1 MVTNTAALPM
11 VITPSVLIER
21 ARTIAAKWA
30 GRGMEID
37 KASKL
42 PDDLVAEWIDAG
54 LIATLVPK
62 RFGGYELGL
71 DTASEITR
79 IFAAFC
85 PSSAWVL
92 SFYMGHNWIHCQF
105 PEEAQQE
112 IFADGPSPCSAG
124 VLAPL
129 FKLKAVEGGY
139 RVTGRNSWNSGAP
152 HAGWIMSSGIVLG
165 EGASGGPVTFI
176 MPRSDVTLIDTW
188 EMEGM
193 RATGSWDVTV
203 EDVFIPAHRTVPTA
217 ALFSAQTPGS
227 LVHANSFYTR
237 PLALLSFGYPLPV
250 FVGAL
255 RGVADEFTANIK
267 TRVGT
272 NDGKSA
278 AAKQVMQM
286 LVGRGEA
293 RAQLAE
299 AMLAD
304 LIDSIMA
311 SDNGVRF
318 EVPARL
324 AVKARGAMLVEFC
337 KETISELVLG
347 AGANAFRK
355 QSKLQMIFR
364 DINMISAHA
373 FFEQGAA
380 TEGFGRSLLG
390 MEPIAPI

>member
-1 MVTNTAALPM
+1 MANNTATLPM

-21 ARTIAAKWA
+21 ARAIAARWKD
-30 GRGMEID
+30 RVSEID
-37 KASKL
+37 GKSKL

-54 LIATLVPK
+54 LVATLVPK
-62 RFGGYELGL
+62 RYGGYELGL

-79 IFAAFC
+79 IFAALC
-85 PSSAWVL
+85 PSAAWVL

-105 PEEAQQE
+105 PEQAQQE

-129 FKLKAVEGGY
+129 LKLRAVDGGY

-152 HAGWIMSSGIVLG
+152 HAGWIMSSGMVQG
-165 EGASGGPVTFI
+165 GATPDPVTFI
-176 MPRSDVTLIDTW
+176 MPRSDVTLVDTW
-188 EMEGM
+188 DMEGM
-193 RATGSWDVTV
+193 RATGSWDVV
-203 EDVFIPAHRTVPTA
+203 VDDVFIPSHRTIPTA
-217 ALFSAQTPGS
+217 SLFSSQTPGS
-227 LVHANSFYTR
+227 TVHVNPFYTR
-237 PLALLSFGYPLPV
+237 PIALLSFGYPLPV

-255 RGVADEFTANIK
+255 RGVADEFGTNLK

-299 AMLAD
+299 VMLAD
-304 LIDSIMA
+304 LLACIMA
-311 SDNGVRF
+311 PDDGVRF

-337 KETISELVLG
+337 RDTISELVVG
-347 AGANAFRK
+347 AGANSFRR

-373 FFEQGAA
+373 FFEQNGA
-380 TEGFGRSLLG
+380 TEAFGRSLLG
-390 MEPIAPI
+390 LEQTGPI